1 MDIWRSRDCKNKI
14 IFLFCCLEWKNGTSL
29 TVEIV
34 GGGTFEGGEASKTV
48 SLIANTGFS
57 GSGTAFT
64 IVPVTDTDYH
74 EYTLIG
80 ITANSKIKFST
91 DKERGAVFG
100 VKLKW

>member
-1 MDIWRSRDCKNKI
+1 
-14 IFLFCCLEWKNGTSL
+14 
-29 TVEIV
+29 
-34 GGGTFEGGEASKTV
+34 V

-100 VKLKW
+100 VKLK

>member
-1 MDIWRSRDCKNKI
+1 M
-14 IFLFCCLEWKNGTSL
+14 
-29 TVEIV
+29 
-34 GGGTFEGGEASKTV
+34 

-100 VKLKW
+100 AVSYTHLTLPTT